1 MKLLKN
7 KIKFMNKKYCVVCQ
21 KLIPEGRIKLG
32 YSTTCV
38 NHSTAERYTGIVA
51 AGSKNDFEVH
61 VIKDSKV
68 AKELVKM
75 SGVY

>member
-1 MKLLKN
+1 M
-7 KIKFMNKKYCVVCQ
+7 KKYCKVCGTEIHP
-21 KLIPEGRIKLG
+21 KRVALG
-32 YSTTCV
+32 YSTSCV

-51 AGSKNDFEVH
+51 AGSKSDFEVH

-68 AKELVKM
+68 AKELIKM

>member
-1 MKLLKN
+1 M
-7 KIKFMNKKYCVVCQ
+7 KKYCKVCGTEIHP
-21 KLIPEGRIKLG
+21 KRVALG
-32 YSTTCV
+32 YSTSCV
-38 NHSTAERYTGIVA
+38 NHSTAEKYTGIVA
-51 AGSKNDFEVH
+51 AGSKSDFEVH

>member
-1 MKLLKN
+1 M
-7 KIKFMNKKYCVVCQ
+7 KKYCKVCGIEIHP
-21 KLIPEGRIKLG
+21 KRVALG
-32 YSTTCV
+32 YSTSCV
-38 NHSTAERYTGIVA
+38 KHSTAERYTGIVA

-75 SGVY
+75 SNIY

>member
-1 MKLLKN
+1 MT
-7 KIKFMNKKYCVVCQ
+7 KYCKVCG
-21 KLIPEGRIKLG
+21 IEIHPRRVALG

-38 NHSTAERYTGIVA
+38 NHSTSSKYTGVVA

-61 VIKDSKV
+61 IIKDPEI

-75 SGVY
+75 SNIY

>member
-1 MKLLKN
+1 M
-7 KIKFMNKKYCVVCQ
+7 KKYCKVCGIEIHP
-21 KLIPEGRIKLG
+21 KRVALG
-32 YSTTCV
+32 YSTSCIK
-38 NHSTAERYTGIVA
+38 HSTAERYTGIVA

-75 SGVY
+75 SNIY

>member
-1 MKLLKN
+1 M
-7 KIKFMNKKYCVVCQ
+7 KKYCKVCGTEIHP
-21 KLIPEGRIKLG
+21 KRVALG
-32 YSTTCV
+32 YSTSCV

-61 VIKDSKV
+61 VIKDKSL

-75 SGVY
+75 SNIY

>member
-1 MKLLKN
+1 M
-7 KIKFMNKKYCVVCQ
+7 KKYCKVCGTE
-21 KLIPEGRIKLG
+21 IHPRRVALG

-38 NHSTAERYTGIVA
+38 NHSTASKYTGVVA

-61 VIKDSKV
+61 VIKDPAI

-75 SGVY
+75 SNIY

>member
-1 MKLLKN
+1 M
-7 KIKFMNKKYCVVCQ
+7 KKYCKVCGTEIHP
-21 KLIPEGRIKLG
+21 KRVALG
-32 YSTTCV
+32 YSTSCV

-75 SGVY
+75 SNIY

>member
-1 MKLLKN
+1 M
-7 KIKFMNKKYCVVCQ
+7 KKYCKVCGTE
-21 KLIPEGRIKLG
+21 IHPRRVALG

-38 NHSTAERYTGIVA
+38 NHSTSSKYTGVVA

-61 VIKDSKV
+61 IIKDPEV

-75 SGVY
+75 SNIY

>member
-1 MKLLKN
+1 M
-7 KIKFMNKKYCVVCQ
+7 KKYCKVCGTEIHP
-21 KLIPEGRIKLG
+21 KRVALG
-32 YSTTCV
+32 YSTSCV

-51 AGSKNDFEVH
+51 AGSKSDFEVH